1 MPVGQH
7 EPVML
12 IKADADGRPKTRYR
26 GHIVRHDAD
35 VVVVRCPWTLGEVL
49 DLGGVLL
56 EPGDVFDEYYYPG
69 RWFNVFRMWAAGGR
83 LKGWYCNVTYPP
95 EIRAQDGDWEILW
108 RDLAL
113 DLLVFPDGTERL
125 LDEDEFEALQPSE
138 EVRARAAAA
147 LATLRA
153 WLAAGREPFEERRKA
168 EG

>member
-1 MPVGQH
+1 VPQP
-7 EPVML
+7 EPVTL
-12 IKADADGRPKTRYR
+12 IKTDADGRPKARYR
-26 GHIVRHDAD
+26 GHIVRHEAD
-35 VVVVRCPWTLGEVL
+35 VVVARCPWTLGGAL
-49 DLGGVLL
+49 DLGGVVL
-56 EPGDVFDEYYYPG
+56 EPGDVLDEYYYPG

-125 LDEDEFEALQPSE
+125 LDEDEFEALSPSA
-138 EVRARAAAA
+138 EVRARAAEA

-153 WLAAGREPFEERRKA
+153 WLAAGREPFEGWIEE